1 MFIKL
6 ARHRSYQ
13 YTPRYYNPDKEDKK
27 RPRIRI
33 RRRSHQARSKSLIW
47 MFALLAFII
56 YLIYMFTQLQ
66 K

>member
-6 ARHRSYQ
+6 AKHRSYQ
-13 YTPRYYNPDKEDKK
+13 YTPRYYDPAKENKK
-27 RPRIRI
+27 GPRFRI
-33 RRRSHQARSKSLIW
+33 RRQSHQAKSKSLIW
-47 MFALLAFII
+47 MFALLAFIV